1 MKRLD
6 LSLLPAICCP
16 YLPLTTVNGGL
27 TPPSYENTI
36 ETDFTDVR
44 TTSTP
49 RNSHYLNL
57 YQMGPLFVK
66 KKYPDSTLNNRLPI
80 GLWPIASSKGLLVCH

>member
-6 LSLLPAICCP
+6 LSLLPAICC
-16 YLPLTTVNGGL
+16 LFLLTTVNGGL
-27 TPPSYENTI
+27 TPPSYENTR

-49 RNSHYLNL
+49 RNSYYLNL
-57 YQMGPLFVK
+57 YQMRPLSVK
-66 KKYPDSTLNNRLPI
+66 KKYPDSTGNNRLPI
-80 GLWPIASSKGLLVCH
+80 GLWPIASSKGISACY